1 MTANESIGKISI
13 VPFEDR
19 YRQDFT
25 TLNREWLESFGL
37 LEDADEKHLSF
48 PRESIIDPGG
58 QIFLAVEN
66 GAVVGTC
73 AAILGNGPTVE
84 IAKLVTAPLARRRG
98 IGRLLAQTVIDYA
111 GGIGAK
117 KVVLVSN
124 TKLKS
129 ALGLY
134 ASMGF
139 VHQPLPAQPGYA
151 SADVYMELVLFA
163 H

>member
-1 MTANESIGKISI
+1 MTENESIGKLKII
-13 VPFEDR
+13 PFEDR

-37 LEDADEKHLSF
+37 LEDADEKHLNS
-48 PRESIIDPGG
+48 PRESIIERGG
-58 QIFLAVEN
+58 QIFLAVED

-73 AAILGNGPTVE
+73 AAIYGDGPTVE
-84 IAKLVTAPLARRRG
+84 IAKLVTAPWARRRG

-111 GGIGAK
+111 RGIGAK

-139 VHQPLPAQPGYA
+139 GHRPLPAHPEYA
-151 SADVYMELVLFA
+151 SADVYMELELST

>member
-1 MTANESIGKISI
+1 MTANDSIGKVSI

-19 YRQDFT
+19 YRQDFAR
-25 TLNREWLESFGL
+25 LNREWLESFGL
-37 LEDADEKHLSF
+37 LEEADEKHLYF
-48 PRESIIDPGG
+48 PRESIIERGG
-58 QIFLAVEN
+58 QIFLAVED

-73 AAILGNGPTVE
+73 AAIQSGGPAVE
-84 IAKLVTAPLARRRG
+84 IAKLVIAPIARRRG

-111 GGIGAK
+111 RGIGAN

-139 VHQPLPAQPGYA
+139 LHQPLPAQPEYV
-151 SADVYMELVLFA
+151 SADVYMELVLSTD
-163 H
+163 